1 MRSVSVAN
9 RQKQEK
15 GQRNLAQAGRQVRIA
30 GAFLLLIMLLL
41 LSLIWSICS
50 GSVSVPIMEF
60 LQELREPKLR
70 GMAWTIIWE
79 IRLPRALAALIL
91 GGALAL
97 SGYLLQTFFHNPI
110 AGPFVLGISSG
121 SKLLVALVMVGF
133 LEWNITI
140 NSGMLVA
147 AAFAGALLSMLFVL
161 LVARKMEQMAM
172 LIVGGVMIGYIC
184 SAITDFVVTFAS
196 DADIVNLHNWSMGS
210 FSGISWDNIRVMT
223 PVVLVSLVSR
233 GSFSGMTWEN
243 VAVMVGVTFVSAA
256 AVFLLSKPIGAYQ
269 MGETYAKSMGVN
281 VAHLR
286 FFMVILSSILSGCVA
301 AFAGPV
307 SFVGIAVP
315 HLIRWLFADTRPLVL
330 IPGCFLGGSVFCLF
344 SDWLARTVFAPT
356 ELSISTVTAVF
367 GAPVVIFVMMRK
379 HRKST

>member
-70 GMAWTIIWE
+70 GMVWTIIWE

-223 PVVLVSLVSR
+223 PV
-233 GSFSGMTWEN
+233 
-243 VAVMVGVTFVSAA
+243 GVTFVSAA

>member
-1 MRSVSVAN
+1 MRSVSEAN

-15 GQRNLAQAGRQVRIA
+15 GQRNLTQAGRQVRIA
-30 GAFLLLIMLLL
+30 AAFLLLIVLLL
-41 LSLIWSICS
+41 LSLIWSACS
-50 GSVSVPIMEF
+50 GSVSVPLMEF
-60 LQELREPKLR
+60 LEELREPKLR

-196 DADIVNLHNWSMGS
+196 DADIVNLHNWS
-210 FSGISWDNIRVMT
+210 
-223 PVVLVSLVSR
+223 R

-243 VAVMVGVTFVSAA
+243 VAVMAGVTFVSAA

>member
-1 MRSVSVAN
+1 MRSVSEAN

-15 GQRNLAQAGRQVRIA
+15 KQRNLAQAGRQVRIA

-41 LSLIWSICS
+41 LSLIWSVCS

-196 DADIVNLHNWSMGS
+196 DADIVNLLNW
-210 FSGISWDNIRVMT
+210 
-223 PVVLVSLVSR
+223 SR

-243 VAVMVGVTFVSAA
+243 VAVMAGVTFVSAA

-344 SDWLARTVFAPT
+344 SDWLERTVFAPT
-356 ELSISTVTAVF
+356 ELSISTVTAVI

>member
-1 MRSVSVAN
+1 MRSVSEAN

-15 GQRNLAQAGRQVRIA
+15 KQRNLAQAGRQVRIA

-196 DADIVNLHNWSMGS
+196 DADIVNLHNWS
-210 FSGISWDNIRVMT
+210 
-223 PVVLVSLVSR
+223 R

-243 VAVMVGVTFVSAA
+243 VAVMAGVTFVSAA

-344 SDWLARTVFAPT
+344 SDWLARTVFVPT

>member
-1 MRSVSVAN
+1 MRSVSEAN

-15 GQRNLAQAGRQVRIA
+15 KQRNLAQAGRQVRIA

-184 SAITDFVVTFAS
+184 SEITDFVVTFAS
-196 DADIVNLHNWSMGS
+196 DADIVNLHNWS
-210 FSGISWDNIRVMT
+210 
-223 PVVLVSLVSR
+223 R

-243 VAVMVGVTFVSAA
+243 VAVMAGVTFVSAA

>member
-1 MRSVSVAN
+1 MRSVSEAN

-15 GQRNLAQAGRQVRIA
+15 KQRNLAQAGRQVRIA

-41 LSLIWSICS
+41 LSLIWSVCS

-79 IRLPRALAALIL
+79 IRLPRALVALIL

-196 DADIVNLHNWSMGS
+196 DADIVNLHNWS
-210 FSGISWDNIRVMT
+210 
-223 PVVLVSLVSR
+223 R

-243 VAVMVGVTFVSAA
+243 VAVMAGVTFVSAA

>member
-1 MRSVSVAN
+1 MRSVSEAN

-15 GQRNLAQAGRQVRIA
+15 KQRNLAQAGRQVRIA

-41 LSLIWSICS
+41 LSLIWSVCS

-60 LQELREPKLR
+60 LQELRETKLR

-196 DADIVNLHNWSMGS
+196 DADIVNLHNWS
-210 FSGISWDNIRVMT
+210 
-223 PVVLVSLVSR
+223 R

-243 VAVMVGVTFVSAA
+243 VAVMAGVTFVSAA

>member
-1 MRSVSVAN
+1 MRSVSEAN

-15 GQRNLAQAGRQVRIA
+15 KQRNLAQSGRQVRIA

-41 LSLIWSICS
+41 LSLIWSACS

-172 LIVGGVMIGYIC
+172 LIVGGVMIGYFC

-196 DADIVNLHNWSMGS
+196 DADIVNLHNWS
-210 FSGISWDNIRVMT
+210 
-223 PVVLVSLVSR
+223 R

-243 VAVMVGVTFVSAA
+243 VAVMAGVTFVSAA

>member
-1 MRSVSVAN
+1 MRSVSEAN

-15 GQRNLAQAGRQVRIA
+15 RQRNLAQAGRQVRIA

-196 DADIVNLHNWSMGS
+196 DADIVNLHNWS
-210 FSGISWDNIRVMT
+210 
-223 PVVLVSLVSR
+223 R

-243 VAVMVGVTFVSAA
+243 VAVMAGVTFVSAA

>member
-1 MRSVSVAN
+1 MRSVSEAN

-15 GQRNLAQAGRQVRIA
+15 KQRNLAQAGRQVRIA

-41 LSLIWSICS
+41 LSLIWSVCS

-184 SAITDFVVTFAS
+184 SAVTDFVVTFAS
-196 DADIVNLHNWSMGS
+196 DADIVNLHNWS
-210 FSGISWDNIRVMT
+210 
-223 PVVLVSLVSR
+223 R

-243 VAVMVGVTFVSAA
+243 VAVMAGVTFVSAA
-256 AVFLLSKPIGAYQ
+256 AVFLLSKPIGAYE

>member
-1 MRSVSVAN
+1 MRSVSEAN

-15 GQRNLAQAGRQVRIA
+15 KQRNLAQAGRQVRIA

-196 DADIVNLHNWSMGS
+196 DADIVNLHNWS
-210 FSGISWDNIRVMT
+210 
-223 PVVLVSLVSR
+223 R

-243 VAVMVGVTFVSAA
+243 VAVMAAVTFVSAA

>member
-9 RQKQEK
+9 RQKREK

-196 DADIVNLHNWSMGS
+196 DADIVNLHNWS
-210 FSGISWDNIRVMT
+210 
-223 PVVLVSLVSR
+223 R

-243 VAVMVGVTFVSAA
+243 VAVMAGVTFVSAA

>member
-30 GAFLLLIMLLL
+30 GAFLLLIVLLL
-41 LSLIWSICS
+41 LSLIWSACS

-196 DADIVNLHNWSMGS
+196 DADIVNLHNWS
-210 FSGISWDNIRVMT
+210 
-223 PVVLVSLVSR
+223 R

-243 VAVMVGVTFVSAA
+243 VAVMAGVTFVSAA

-269 MGETYAKSMGVN
+269 MGETYAKSMGVS
-281 VAHLR
+281 VAQLR

-330 IPGCFLGGSVFCLF
+330 IPGCFLGGSVFCLI

>member
-161 LVARKMEQMAM
+161 LVARKMEQMAT

-196 DADIVNLHNWSMGS
+196 DADIVNLHNWS
-210 FSGISWDNIRVMT
+210 
-223 PVVLVSLVSR
+223 R

-243 VAVMVGVTFVSAA
+243 VAVMAGVTFVSAA

>member
-41 LSLIWSICS
+41 LSLIWSVCS

-147 AAFAGALLSMLFVL
+147 AAFAGAPLSMLFVL

-196 DADIVNLHNWSMGS
+196 DADIVNLHNWS
-210 FSGISWDNIRVMT
+210 
-223 PVVLVSLVSR
+223 R

-243 VAVMVGVTFVSAA
+243 VAVMAGVTFVSAA

>member
-1 MRSVSVAN
+1 MRSVSEAN

-15 GQRNLAQAGRQVRIA
+15 KQRNLAQSGRQVRIA

-41 LSLIWSICS
+41 LSLIWSACS

-196 DADIVNLHNWSMGS
+196 DADIVNLHNWS
-210 FSGISWDNIRVMT
+210 
-223 PVVLVSLVSR
+223 R

-243 VAVMVGVTFVSAA
+243 VAVMAGVTFVSAA

-269 MGETYAKSMGVN
+269 MGETYARSMGVN

-315 HLIRWLFADTRPLVL
+315 HLLRWLFADTRPLVL

>member
-1 MRSVSVAN
+1 MRSVSEAN

-15 GQRNLAQAGRQVRIA
+15 KQRNLAQAGRQVRIA

-41 LSLIWSICS
+41 LSLIWSVCS

-196 DADIVNLHNWSMGS
+196 DADIVNLHNWS
-210 FSGISWDNIRVMT
+210 
-223 PVVLVSLVSR
+223 R

-243 VAVMVGVTFVSAA
+243 VAVMAGVTFVSAA

-286 FFMVILSSILSGCVA
+286 LFMVILSSILSGCVA

>member
-15 GQRNLAQAGRQVRIA
+15 GQRNLEQAGRQVRIA

-41 LSLIWSICS
+41 LSLIWSACS

-196 DADIVNLHNWSMGS
+196 DADIVNLHNWS
-210 FSGISWDNIRVMT
+210 
-223 PVVLVSLVSR
+223 R

-243 VAVMVGVTFVSAA
+243 VAVMAGVTFVSAA

>member
-1 MRSVSVAN
+1 MGETMPSVPEAN
-9 RQKQEK
+9 RQKQGK
-15 GQRNLAQAGRQVRIA
+15 KQRNLAQAGRQVRIA

-41 LSLIWSICS
+41 LSLIWSACS

-60 LQELREPKLR
+60 LQELREPELR

-196 DADIVNLHNWSMGS
+196 DADIVNLHNWS
-210 FSGISWDNIRVMT
+210 
-223 PVVLVSLVSR
+223 R

-243 VAVMVGVTFVSAA
+243 VAVMAGVTFVSAA

-379 HRKST
+379 HRNST